1 MLKITDKAQAKLR
14 ELIANSDQPVL
25 GIRVI
30 AEAKSPLKAEY
41 GLSFVQEGE
50 QLPED
55 TVVSCEGFDVYIDPE
70 SLPFVEEATLDF
82 IENMMGGG
90 FRIDAP
96 PRTQRGPKLEGPV
109 AEKLQRLFEEQINPA
124 LALHGGSVR
133 LIDVK
138 GDKVYIELGGGC
150 RGCGMV
156 DVTLKQGIEVMI
168 KQAVPEINEVL
179 DVTDH
184 ASGTNPYYQ
193 PSK

>member
-1 MLKITDKAQAKLR
+1 MLKITEKAQAKLR

-55 TVVSCEGFDVYIDPE
+55 TVVSFEGFDVYIDPE

-82 IENMMGGG
+82 VENMMGGG

-96 PRTQRGPKLEGPV
+96 PRMQPGTKLEGPV

-138 GDKVYIELGGGC
+138 DNKVYIELGGGC

-168 KQAVPEINEVL
+168 KQAVPEITEVL